1 VLVPCPRIGRSLRC
15 QGQLEAAAA
24 TILSACPAVVSIQE
38 QPCSIWYAWR
48 ETAQGPQ
55 IRLLRERPATPRQ
68 KTGDERCSYIVPD
81 FLVEMGD
88 GYKRL
93 VEVKPS
99 RKLDRPLVQRKLSV
113 ARAYAAQHGWSFHI
127 VTERV
132 LFDGSLL
139 TNARLLGRYRQ
150 VEVSEELLDRA
161 IGLVDSAPATLAHLS
176 SQLQPWAAGQMVRT
190 ALFQLLAHERL
201 DCDLCAAPLN
211 DETVIHPGGTHPW
224 NPFDSVWGPNGCS
237 TDAPSESSSNWQ
249 PTGSSPA
256 I

>member
-1 VLVPCPRIGRSLRC
+1 
-15 QGQLEAAAA
+15 
-24 TILSACPAVVSIQE
+24 
-38 QPCSIWYAWR
+38 
-48 ETAQGPQ
+48 
-55 IRLLRERPATPRQ
+55 
-68 KTGDERCSYIVPD
+68 
-81 FLVEMGD
+81 MGD

-161 IGLVDSAPATLAHLS
+161 IGLVGSAPATLAHLS
-176 SQLQPWAAGQMVRT
+176 RQLQPWAAGQMVRT